1 MWNVSKNEEILD
13 FKCNQFEADTIK
25 FSIYY
30 NIRST
35 DKDMMVVINTTDI
48 FIMPKLLQYPRR
60 YRAHLHLT
68 GKAN

>member
-13 FKCNQFEADTIK
+13 FKCNQFEVDTIK